1 MNQQALEK
9 VADLFILSPPKLGLA
24 PKEVDQELMAKLLPY
39 PYVRGTVMRLA
50 NRYYL
55 AGCPL
60 DLCETAACR
69 DIFNATQ
76 NQKPKT
82 TVTR

>member
-1 MNQQALEK
+1 MDVEALKK
-9 VADLFILSPPKLGLA
+9 VATQFILQPPKLGLA
-24 PKEVDQELMAKLLPY
+24 PPVVDQKLMAMLLPY
-39 PYVRGTVMRLA
+39 PSVRGTVMRLA

-69 DIFNATQ
+69 DIFLATKNQKNSNAT
-76 NQKPKT
+76 
-82 TVTR
+82 